1 MQAIVVIFLKKSCLY
16 ELHLNGLIS
25 TPKSCK
31 VALHSN
37 SSFCYDCLL
46 LCSCSLV
53 VVEYSWW
60 LDPTTCCRVH
70 LLSRTRDV
78 MWLYIFAVCN
88 VIQDSISTFNRK
100 YITISYT
107 ANIYSHITSL
117 VRLKYDSLQQVV
129 GSNHQ
134 LYSTTTRL
142 QLQTSKQS

>member
-60 LDPTTCCRVH
+60 LDPTTCCSESY
-70 LLSRTRDV
+70 LSRTRDV
-78 MWLYIFAVCN
+78 MWLYIFAVY
-88 VIQDSISTFNRK
+88 R
-100 YITISYT
+100 
-107 ANIYSHITSL
+107 
-117 VRLKYDSLQQVV
+117 RSLQFAFFGGREKPWIIKSVNYKVYWNQHKI
-129 GSNHQ
+129 GYFWWFSALKKTWIARIHRE
-134 LYSTTTRL
+134 LWGLETI
-142 QLQTSKQS
+142 

>member
-1 MQAIVVIFLKKSCLY
+1 MQAIFVIFLKKSCLY

-60 LDPTTCCRVH
+60 LDPTTCCSESY
-70 LLSRTRDV
+70 LSRTRDV
-78 MWLYIFAVCN
+78 MWLYIFAVRHALLSEN
-88 VIQDSISTFNRK
+88 SLTFIQRGVAIFW
-100 YITISYT
+100 
-107 ANIYSHITSL
+107 
-117 VRLKYDSLQQVV
+117 
-129 GSNHQ
+129 G
-134 LYSTTTRL
+134 
-142 QLQTSKQS
+142 